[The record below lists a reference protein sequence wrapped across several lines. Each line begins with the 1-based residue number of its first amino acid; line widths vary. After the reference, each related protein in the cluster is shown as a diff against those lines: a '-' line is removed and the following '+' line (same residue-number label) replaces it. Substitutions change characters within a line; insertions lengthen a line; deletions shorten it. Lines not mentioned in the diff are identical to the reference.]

1 MAISETVR
9 KSYAMVDEKDI
20 PQNGALAKFDN
31 KVVQVFESKAD
42 RDAFCND
49 NASFVKPLSA
59 REAMRKI
66 KDDVTDYAWRGVDVS
81 RASYS
86 NDDWIAEYCSML
98 GYYGFDVYMRKKDD
112 YRHM

>member
-1 MAISETVR
+1 MAVSETVR

-20 PQNGALAKFDN
+20 PQNGALTRFGN

-42 RDAFCND
+42 RNAFCKD
-49 NASFVKPLSA
+49 NASFAKPITA

-66 KDDVTDYAWRGVDVS
+66 KDDVTAFAWRGVDVS
-81 RASYS
+81 RSSYS

-98 GYYGFDVYMRKKDD
+98 GYYGFDVYMSKEDD

>member
-1 MAISETVR
+1 MAVSETLR

-31 KVVQVFESKAD
+31 KVVQIFESKAD
-42 RDAFCND
+42 RNAFCKD
-49 NASFVKPLSA
+49 NSSFAKPITA

-66 KDDVTDYAWRGVDVS
+66 KDDVTAYAWRGVDVS
-81 RASYS
+81 RSSYS

-98 GYYGFDVYMRKKDD
+98 GYYGFDVYMRKADD